1 MFFDKTKYTKHTIFN
16 DYYYLR
22 RKNMIRKRRNFYQK
36 ITVCGLSAMM
46 LLSGVLPNGTALS
59 VQAASEPTEQYNIT
73 ENGDMT
79 YIATMKN
86 DASYDRVMAK
96 AESMDALAEDQP
108 TQLEEN
114 NVAVLELDENDVNR
128 IKQINGVVTLEED
141 VILTANEEVPI
152 DEELVDT
159 LVENEATLP
168 FSQWNMDAI
177 NLPDSLSLSGDNV
190 KVAVLDSGISTSE
203 YLSVAEYV
211 DLTDSG
217 NENPLFND
225 GTGHG
230 TSIASVIA
238 ASDLGDMYGIA
249 PNAELYDVKVLDGD
263 NSAPLSKII
272 EGIYWCI
279 DNDIDIINMSLGTS
293 VYSAALEQAVDA
305 AEEAGIVM
313 VAAAGNNGTEATN
326 IDYPAA
332 FDNVIA
338 VGASDG
344 NNALT
349 DFTSTGDGID
359 ILAPGEKVWSYGA
372 FQGLQAIDGTSIAT
386 AHVTGA
392 AALLLEKYPNADMEF
407 IRQLFMAS
415 SNQESN
421 GSDLGVLNIGE
432 ALTMGDGFQ
441 VQSAATKIKP
451 QVPSVTTYDTSDI
464 VSGSW
469 GGTDHKNMISV
480 LGSTTA
486 LKVAANAADLV
497 DKYYHSDD
505 SLRIKCKAL
514 HGVHNYVTNLH
525 FLYEVAKNADNTA
538 MGNKTSLTNYVKGI
552 NVPYSKDK
560 TFGKEDL
567 DILRQV
573 IVDACTDPNGMGAKI
588 NADSKKT
595 RRYMILGMA
604 AHLLGD
610 TFAHRTMVPVGASGG
625 SSKDSKTFVKTH
637 FKDWND
643 FSKRYTGLYI
653 EFRDIKNYLKGTD
666 NPYTDKSDFFPNRFT
681 AAKTGVANL
690 FKRYENENSFSVSK
704 FYIETG
710 FSKKLNNFNGYLESA
725 GQGKVADEYSTANY
739 RVDAPSG
746 NISGNEKDYKDYN
759 YSIYK

>member
-1 MFFDKTKYTKHTIFN
+1 
-16 DYYYLR
+16 
-22 RKNMIRKRRNFYQK
+22 
-36 ITVCGLSAMM
+36 
-46 LLSGVLPNGTALS
+46 
-59 VQAASEPTEQYNIT
+59 
-73 ENGDMT
+73 
-79 YIATMKN
+79 
-86 DASYDRVMAK
+86 
-96 AESMDALAEDQP
+96 
-108 TQLEEN
+108 
-114 NVAVLELDENDVNR
+114 
-128 IKQINGVVTLEED
+128 
-141 VILTANEEVPI
+141 
-152 DEELVDT
+152 
-159 LVENEATLP
+159 
-168 FSQWNMDAI
+168 MDAI
-177 NLPDSLSLSGDNV
+177 LEEAARMVIEEDFQEQKEKATKSPHTVSPEFQMKMNRLFASSDAFTIHNQSDTANKDGPFLKQLDNKRKSHASSWSYRRYIAVVALLMLGVSGVALASDDIREGLRRLSIQFFSDNV
-190 KVAVLDSGISTSE
+190 TIESTPESTTEQEGADTASE
-203 YLSVAEYV
+203 EFHAYRWKEVPEGYQV
-211 DLTDSG
+211 VFEDKDEEFGYYIIDYEDEHG
-217 NENPLFND
+217 NFIHYMQND
-225 GTGHG
+225 ATLYT
-230 TSIASVIA
+230 TSIT
-238 ASDLGDMYGIA
+238 
-249 PNAELYDVKVLDGD
+249 YDE
-263 NSAPLSKII
+263 SKGYQRTII
-272 EGIYWCI
+272 L
-279 DNDIDIINMSLGTS
+279 N
-293 VYSAALEQAVDA
+293 
-305 AEEAGIVM
+305 
-313 VAAAGNNGTEATN
+313 
-326 IDYPAA
+326 
-332 FDNVIA
+332 DNVEAYSI
-338 VGASDG
+338 SDG
-344 NNALT
+344 R
-349 DFTSTGDGID
+349 
-359 ILAPGEKVWSYGA
+359 
-372 FQGLQAIDGTSIAT
+372 
-386 AHVTGA
+386 TGA